1 MKPAVPQ
8 AAVGPETSI
17 AARRTF
23 GRSSEENSSA
33 GSFPQQLARQAWGR
47 CLAISI
53 KTVYSALVA
62 WHPAGFSVWVV
73 SHSPS
78 PLRGNPLGRLIGWR
92 PVLSVVGYLQGLI
105 RVVVPFTSLL
115 HPGREV
121 AVGPQL
127 LIRWEIPTPLA
138 ASLYIVIVI
147 SEFLKRYSKAKRTS
161 LFTSAATNQRGVK
174 RSSGPISSV
183 PGRGQSSC

>member
-1 MKPAVPQ
+1 MK
-8 AAVGPETSI
+8 I
-17 AARRTF
+17 
-23 GRSSEENSSA
+23 
-33 GSFPQQLARQAWGR
+33 
-47 CLAISI
+47 
-53 KTVYSALVA
+53 VYSTLAAL
-62 WHPAGFSVWVV
+62 HLAGFSVWVV

-92 PVLSVVGYLQGLI
+92 PVLSVVGYLQGI
-105 RVVVPFTSLL
+105 CRVVVPFTSLL

-147 SEFLKRYSKAKRTS
+147 SEFVKRYSKAKRTRAPAYS
-161 LFTSAATNQRGVK
+161 RVLRRIKGGFPKGGQEKLRSDFQRTRKGAE
-174 RSSGPISSV
+174 
-183 PGRGQSSC
+183 